1 LQEYEVFDNRVIGG
15 IRIASRDVANLTFLW
30 VIDKEMSLMPS
41 LTLPPTGRHRPEVS
55 KGLEKRVTRP
65 NGKMRVATLEDQ
77 RLPKLDQ
84 ITKSLAAE
92 LGRVRDK
99 ERQKIAE
106 DLHDHIGQNLA
117 LAKMK
122 LGALNSSL
130 GHEHSA
136 LVAGISDLISHT
148 IEDTRSL
155 IHELH
160 PEWRSE
166 VSLKRALDWLAK
178 QTQAK
183 YGLPC
188 LIEFGALPKPLKKDV
203 QEVLFQA
210 VRELL
215 VNTVKHARASKVRI
229 VGGCEKGWIRIRVI
243 DDGRGFDPSK
253 LFSPNPQTGGFGLMI
268 IRARLGFLGGNLYI
282 QSRAGAGTRAM
293 IALPESE
300 TESIEE

>member
-1 LQEYEVFDNRVIGG
+1 
-15 IRIASRDVANLTFLW
+15 
-30 VIDKEMSLMPS
+30 MPS
-41 LTLPPTGRHRPEVS
+41 LTLPTIPGRHRHEVS
-55 KGLEKRVTRP
+55 RAKGPEKKVTRQSE
-65 NGKMRVATLEDQ
+65 KIRAATFEGE

-92 LGRVRDK
+92 LGRVRDN
-99 ERQKIAE
+99 ERKKIAE

-122 LGALNSSL
+122 LGALSSSL
-130 GHEHSA
+130 GGEHSA

-166 VSLKRALDWLAK
+166 ISLNQALEWLAN
-178 QTQAK
+178 QARAK
-183 YGLPC
+183 FGLPC
-188 LIEFGALPKPLKKDV
+188 VSQFIGLPRRLKKDA

-215 VNTVKHARASKVRI
+215 MNAMKHARANKVSI
-229 VGGCEKGWIRIRVI
+229 LGGCEKGWIRIRVT

-253 LFSPNPQTGGFGLMI
+253 IFSPSPKAGGFGLMI
-268 IRARLGFLGGNLYI
+268 VRARLGFLGGNLYI
-282 QSRAGAGTRAM
+282 HSRTGTGTTAM
-293 IALPESE
+293 IVLPQHEATSVQE
-300 TESIEE
+300 

>member
-1 LQEYEVFDNRVIGG
+1 
-15 IRIASRDVANLTFLW
+15 
-30 VIDKEMSLMPS
+30 M
-41 LTLPPTGRHRPEVS
+41 
-55 KGLEKRVTRP
+55 EKCLR
-65 NGKMRVATLEDQ
+65 Q
-77 RLPKLDQ
+77 RLGSSGQELDQ
-84 ITKSLAAE
+84 VTKFLAAE

-106 DLHDHIGQNLA
+106 DLHDHIGQNLV

-130 GHEHSA
+130 GNEHSA
-136 LVAGISDLISHT
+136 LIAGISDLISHT

-155 IHELH
+155 IRELH

-166 VSLKRALDWLAK
+166 LSLKEAVDWLAK
-178 QTQAK
+178 QTQEK

-188 LIEFGALPKPLKKDV
+188 VTEFAALPKPLNKDV

-215 VNTVKHARASKVRI
+215 VNTVKHAHASKVKI
-229 VGGCEKGWIRIRVI
+229 IGGCEKGWIRIRVI
-243 DDGRGFDPSK
+243 DDGRGFDSSRI
-253 LFSPNPQTGGFGLMI
+253 FSQSPKTGGLGLMI

-282 QSRAGAGTRAM
+282 HSRAGAGTSAM
-293 IALPESE
+293 IALPQNE
-300 TESIEE
+300 TKSVEE

>member
-1 LQEYEVFDNRVIGG
+1 M
-15 IRIASRDVANLTFLW
+15 ASVTM
-30 VIDKEMSLMPS
+30 IP
-41 LTLPPTGRHRPEVS
+41 GRHRTDIPRA
-55 KGLEKRVTRP
+55 KGLEKKFPRQDGNMRP
-65 NGKMRVATLEDQ
+65 PAFGRHDQ
-77 RLPKLDQ
+77 ELDQ
-84 ITKSLAAE
+84 VTKFLAAE

-106 DLHDHIGQNLA
+106 DLHDHIGQNLV

-122 LGALNSSL
+122 LGVLNSSL
-130 GHEHSA
+130 GNEHSA
-136 LVAGISDLISHT
+136 LIAGISDLISHT

-166 VSLKRALDWLAK
+166 LSLKGAVDWLAK
-178 QTQAK
+178 QTQEK

-188 LIEFGALPKPLKKDV
+188 VSEFAASSKPLNKDV

-215 VNTVKHARASKVRI
+215 VNTVKHAHASKVRI
-229 VGGCEKGWIRIRVI
+229 LGGCEKGWIRIRVI
-243 DDGRGFDPSK
+243 DDGRGFDSSRIFAPSPK
-253 LFSPNPQTGGFGLMI
+253 TGGLGLMI

-282 QSRAGAGTRAM
+282 HSRAGAGTSAM
-293 IALPESE
+293 IALPQNE
-300 TESIEE
+300 TKSVEE

>member
-1 LQEYEVFDNRVIGG
+1 MV
-15 IRIASRDVANLTFLW
+15 S
-30 VIDKEMSLMPS
+30 MPS
-41 LTLPPTGRHRPEVS
+41 VTLTTIPGLHRGGAPKGLKRTLPRQV
-55 KGLEKRVTRP
+55 
-65 NGKMRVATLEDQ
+65 GKMHVEHG
-77 RLPKLDQ
+77 LPKLSQ

-130 GHEHSA
+130 GGEHSA

-148 IEDTRSL
+148 IEDMRSL

-166 VSLKRALDWLAK
+166 VNLKQALDWLAK
-178 QTQAK
+178 QTQTK
-183 YGLPC
+183 YCLPC
-188 LIEFGALPKPLKKDV
+188 LIEFGTLPKPLEKDV

-210 VRELL
+210 VRELI

-229 VGGCEKGWIRIRVI
+229 IGGFEKGWIRIRVI

-253 LFSPNPQTGGFGLMI
+253 LVSPSTKSGGFGLMI

-282 QSRAGAGTRAM
+282 HSRAGAGTSAM
-293 IALPESE
+293 IALPQSE
-300 TESIEE
+300 TESVEE

>member
-1 LQEYEVFDNRVIGG
+1 
-15 IRIASRDVANLTFLW
+15 
-30 VIDKEMSLMPS
+30 MPS
-41 LTLPPTGRHRPEVS
+41 LTLSTIPGSHRTDAPRA
-55 KGLEKRVTRP
+55 KGPKKTLLRQV
-65 NGKMRVATLEDQ
+65 GKVHVPAFEEHGLP
-77 RLPKLDQ
+77 RLNS
-84 ITKSLAAE
+84 ITKSLAVE
-92 LGRVRDK
+92 LGRVRDT
-99 ERQKIAE
+99 ERQKVAE

-130 GHEHSA
+130 GGEHSA
-136 LVAGISDLISHT
+136 LVGGISDLISHT

-166 VSLKRALDWLAK
+166 VNLKQALDWLAK

-188 LIEFGALPKPLKKDV
+188 VIEFGALAKPLKKDV

-210 VRELL
+210 VRELI

-229 VGGCEKGWIRIRVI
+229 IGGCEKGWIRIRVI

-253 LFSPNPQTGGFGLMI
+253 LFSPSTKTGGFGLMI

-282 QSRAGAGTRAM
+282 HSRAGAGTSAM
-293 IALPESE
+293 IALPQNE
-300 TESIEE
+300 TRSVDE

>member
-1 LQEYEVFDNRVIGG
+1 M
-15 IRIASRDVANLTFLW
+15 ASV
-30 VIDKEMSLMPS
+30 
-41 LTLPPTGRHRPEVS
+41 TLSTVPERHRTDVS
-55 KGLEKRVTRP
+55 RAKSLEKKFPRQG
-65 NGKMRVATLEDQ
+65 GKMRASAFDEHG
-77 RLPKLDQ
+77 LPKLDQ

-106 DLHDHIGQNLA
+106 DLHDHIGQNLV

-130 GHEHSA
+130 GNEHSA
-136 LVAGISDLISHT
+136 LIEGISELISHT

-166 VSLKRALDWLAK
+166 VSLKRAVDWLAK
-178 QTQAK
+178 QTQTK

-188 LIEFGALPKPLKKDV
+188 VIELAALPRSLKKDV

-215 VNTVKHARASKVRI
+215 VNTVKHAQASKVRI
-229 VGGCEKGWIRIRVI
+229 IGECEKGWIRIRVI

-253 LFSPNPQTGGFGLMI
+253 IFSPSPKTGGFGLTI

-282 QSRAGAGTRAM
+282 HSRAGVGTTAM
-293 IALPESE
+293 IALPQNE
-300 TESIEE
+300 TKSVEE

>member
-1 LQEYEVFDNRVIGG
+1 
-15 IRIASRDVANLTFLW
+15 
-30 VIDKEMSLMPS
+30 MPS
-41 LTLPPTGRHRPEVS
+41 LTLPTIPGRHRTEVS
-55 KGLEKRVTRP
+55 RTKGPDKRLLRQ
-65 NGKMRVATLEDQ
+65 NGKMRASAFEAQ
-77 RLPKLDQ
+77 GLPKLDQ

-117 LAKMK
+117 LAKMQ
-122 LGALNSSL
+122 LGALNNSL
-130 GHEHSA
+130 GSEHSA

-166 VSLKRALDWLAK
+166 VSPAQAMDWLAK
-178 QTQAK
+178 QTRAK
-183 YGLPC
+183 FGLPC
-188 LIEFGALPKPLKKDV
+188 VSQFTGLPRRLKKDA

-215 VNTVKHARASKVRI
+215 MNTVKHAQASKVSL

-253 LFSPNPQTGGFGLMI
+253 VFSPSSKTGGFGLMI

-282 QSRAGAGTRAM
+282 HSRVGAGTSAM
-293 IALPESE
+293 IALPQSE
-300 TESIEE
+300 PASVEE

>member
-1 LQEYEVFDNRVIGG
+1 
-15 IRIASRDVANLTFLW
+15 
-30 VIDKEMSLMPS
+30 MPS
-41 LTLPPTGRHRPEVS
+41 VTLPTIPGPHRADAPRA
-55 KGLEKRVTRP
+55 KGLKKTLPRQS
-65 NGKMRVATLEDQ
+65 GKMHVSAFEEHG
-77 RLPKLDQ
+77 LPKLNQ

-92 LGRVRDK
+92 LGYVRDR

-130 GHEHSA
+130 GGEHSA

-166 VSLKRALDWLAK
+166 VSLRQALDWLAK
-178 QTQAK
+178 QTQVK
-183 YGLPC
+183 YGLAC
-188 LIEFGALPKPLKKDV
+188 VIEFGALPKPLKKDV

-210 VRELL
+210 VRELIG
-215 VNTVKHARASKVRI
+215 NTVKHAGASKVRI
-229 VGGCEKGWIRIRVI
+229 IGGWGRGWIRIRVI

-253 LFSPNPQTGGFGLMI
+253 LLSPSTKTGGFGLMI

-282 QSRAGAGTRAM
+282 HSRAGAGTSAM
-293 IALPESE
+293 IALPQSE
-300 TESIEE
+300 TESVRE

>member
-1 LQEYEVFDNRVIGG
+1 
-15 IRIASRDVANLTFLW
+15 
-30 VIDKEMSLMPS
+30 MPS
-41 LTLPPTGRHRPEVS
+41 VTLRTIPGPHRADDPRVEGLKKTLRRQVGKVHVS
-55 KGLEKRVTRP
+55 AFEEHG
-65 NGKMRVATLEDQ
+65 
-77 RLPKLDQ
+77 LPKLNQ

-92 LGRVRDK
+92 LGQVRDR

-130 GHEHSA
+130 GGEHSA

-148 IEDTRSL
+148 IADTRSL

-166 VSLKRALDWLAK
+166 VSLKQALDWLAK

-188 LIEFGALPKPLKKDV
+188 VIEFGALPKPLKKDV

-210 VRELL
+210 VRELV

-229 VGGCEKGWIRIRVI
+229 IGGCEKGWIRIQVI

-253 LFSPNPQTGGFGLMI
+253 LFSPTTKTGGFGLMI
-268 IRARLGFLGGNLYI
+268 IRARLGSLGGNLYFH
-282 QSRAGAGTRAM
+282 SRAGAGTSAM
-293 IALPESE
+293 IALPQSA
-300 TESIEE
+300 TESVEE

>member
-1 LQEYEVFDNRVIGG
+1 
-15 IRIASRDVANLTFLW
+15 
-30 VIDKEMSLMPS
+30 MPS
-41 LTLPPTGRHRPEVS
+41 VTLPTIPGHHRGGAPRA
-55 KGLEKRVTRP
+55 KGLKRTLPRQV
-65 NGKMRVATLEDQ
+65 GKMHVSAFEGHGF
-77 RLPKLDQ
+77 PKLNQ

-130 GHEHSA
+130 GGEHSA

-166 VSLKRALDWLAK
+166 VNLKQALDWLAK
-178 QTQAK
+178 QTQTK
-183 YGLPC
+183 YCLPC
-188 LIEFGALPKPLKKDV
+188 VIEFGTLPKPLEKDV

-210 VRELL
+210 VRELI

-229 VGGCEKGWIRIRVI
+229 IGGCEKGWIRIRVI

-253 LFSPNPQTGGFGLMI
+253 LVSPSTKSGGFGLMI

-282 QSRAGAGTRAM
+282 HSRAGAGTSAM
-293 IALPESE
+293 IALPQSE
-300 TESIEE
+300 TESVEE

>member
-1 LQEYEVFDNRVIGG
+1 MASMTVI
-15 IRIASRDVANLTFLW
+15 S
-30 VIDKEMSLMPS
+30 
-41 LTLPPTGRHRPEVS
+41 GRHGS
-55 KGLEKRVTRP
+55 DNSTAKGLERNFPRHY
-65 NGKMRVATLEDQ
+65 GKMRTSAIGEQ
-77 RLPKLDQ
+77 GLPKLDQ
-84 ITKSLAAE
+84 VSKSLAAE

-106 DLHDHIGQNLA
+106 DLHDHIGQNLV

-130 GHEHSA
+130 GDEHAA
-136 LVAGISDLISHT
+136 LIAGISDLISHT

-166 VSLKRALDWLAK
+166 LSLERAVDWLAK
-178 QTQAK
+178 QTQEK

-188 LIEFGALPKPLKKDV
+188 VCEFAELTKPLNKDV

-215 VNTVKHARASKVRI
+215 VNTVKHARASQARI
-229 VGGCEKGWIRIRVI
+229 MGGCEKGWIRIRVI
-243 DDGRGFDPSK
+243 DDGRGFDSSK
-253 LFSPNPQTGGFGLMI
+253 ILSPNPKSGGFGLMI

-282 QSRAGAGTRAM
+282 HSRTGVGTSAM
-293 IALPESE
+293 IALPQSK
-300 TESIEE
+300 TKSVEE

>member
-1 LQEYEVFDNRVIGG
+1 
-15 IRIASRDVANLTFLW
+15 
-30 VIDKEMSLMPS
+30 MPS
-41 LTLPPTGRHRPEVS
+41 VTLPTIPGRHRADAS
-55 KGLEKRVTRP
+55 RTKGLKKTLPRQV
-65 NGKMRVATLEDQ
+65 GKMHVLALEEH
-77 RLPKLDQ
+77 RLPRLDQ

-130 GHEHSA
+130 GGEHSA

-166 VSLKRALDWLAK
+166 ISLDQAMEWLAK
-178 QTQAK
+178 QTRAK
-183 YGLPC
+183 FGLPC
-188 LIEFGALPKPLKKDV
+188 VSQFNGLPRRLKKDA

-215 VNTVKHARASKVRI
+215 MNAVKHAQANKVSI
-229 VGGCEKGWIRIRVI
+229 VGGCEKGWIRIRVV

-253 LFSPNPQTGGFGLMI
+253 IFSPNPKSGGFGLMI
-268 IRARLGFLGGNLYI
+268 VRARLGFLGGNLYI
-282 QSRAGAGTRAM
+282 HSRTGTGTTAM
-293 IALPESE
+293 IVLPQNE
-300 TESIEE
+300 TGSVEEEWR

>member
-1 LQEYEVFDNRVIGG
+1 
-15 IRIASRDVANLTFLW
+15 
-30 VIDKEMSLMPS
+30 MPS
-41 LTLPPTGRHRPEVS
+41 VTLSTIPGRHRNEVS
-55 KGLEKRVTRP
+55 RAKGPEKKVTRQDE
-65 NGKMRVATLEDQ
+65 KIRAAILEGQ
-77 RLPKLDQ
+77 RFPKLDQ

-106 DLHDHIGQNLA
+106 DLHDHIGQSLA

-130 GHEHSA
+130 RGEHSA

-160 PEWRSE
+160 SEWRSE
-166 VSLKRALDWLAK
+166 VSLKRALEWLAE

-188 LIEFGALPKPLKKDV
+188 VIEFGALPKPLKKDV

-210 VRELL
+210 VRELV
-215 VNTVKHARASKVRI
+215 VNTVKHARASKVKI

-253 LFSPNPQTGGFGLMI
+253 LFSPSTKTGGFGL
-268 IRARLGFLGGNLYI
+268 
-282 QSRAGAGTRAM
+282 
-293 IALPESE
+293 
-300 TESIEE
+300 

>member
-1 LQEYEVFDNRVIGG
+1 
-15 IRIASRDVANLTFLW
+15 
-30 VIDKEMSLMPS
+30 MPS
-41 LTLPPTGRHRPEVS
+41 VTLPTIPGRHRADAS
-55 KGLEKRVTRP
+55 RTKGLKKTLPRQV
-65 NGKMRVATLEDQ
+65 GKMHVLALEEH
-77 RLPKLDQ
+77 RLPRLDQ

-130 GHEHSA
+130 GGEHSA
-136 LVAGISDLISHT
+136 LVAGISDLISNT
-148 IEDTRSL
+148 IEDTRCL

-166 VSLKRALDWLAK
+166 VGPAQAVDWLAK

-183 YGLPC
+183 FGLPC
-188 LIEFGALPKPLKKDV
+188 VSQFSGLPRRLKKEA

-215 VNTVKHARASKVRI
+215 MNAVKHAQARKVSI
-229 VGGCEKGWIRIRVI
+229 VGCCEKGWIRIRVT

-253 LFSPNPQTGGFGLMI
+253 IFSQNPNPKTGGFGLMI
-268 IRARLGFLGGNLYI
+268 VRARLGFLGGNLYI
-282 QSRAGAGTRAM
+282 HSRTGTGTTAM
-293 IALPESE
+293 IVLPQNE
-300 TESIEE
+300 TRSIEE

>member
-1 LQEYEVFDNRVIGG
+1 
-15 IRIASRDVANLTFLW
+15 
-30 VIDKEMSLMPS
+30 MPS
-41 LTLPPTGRHRPEVS
+41 VTLPTIPGPHRADAPRA
-55 KGLEKRVTRP
+55 KGLKKTLPRLG
-65 NGKMRVATLEDQ
+65 GKMHVSAFEEHG
-77 RLPKLDQ
+77 LPKLNQ

-92 LGRVRDK
+92 LGQVRDR

-130 GHEHSA
+130 GGEHSA

-166 VSLKRALDWLAK
+166 VSLKQALDWLAK

-188 LIEFGALPKPLKKDV
+188 VIEFGALPKPLKKDV

-210 VRELL
+210 VRELV

-229 VGGCEKGWIRIRVI
+229 IGGCEKGWIRIRVI
-243 DDGRGFDPSK
+243 DDGRGFEPSK
-253 LFSPNPQTGGFGLMI
+253 LFSQATKTGGFGLMI
-268 IRARLGFLGGNLYI
+268 IRARLGSLGGNLYFH
-282 QSRAGAGTRAM
+282 SRAGAGTSAM
-293 IALPESE
+293 IALPQSA
-300 TESIEE
+300 TESVEE